1 MNLIGILELF
11 CNNRML
17 MGLEIEKVEDGVER
31 SAMEDEAFSISPP
44 TRVCSGYF

>member
-1 MNLIGILELF
+1 MIGILELF

-31 SAMEDEAFSISPP
+31 SAMEDEAFSILVGFDSPP
-44 TRVCSGYF
+44 LAA